1 MRLLLRWRITTLWF
15 SVEVLSYFTKA
26 ILLTC
31 PQGCNCEGVRISCF
45 HSMPAFL
52 PRDITKVTIHGTH
65 LGELMDFSDPGWRNI
80 TDLTITTELSNFKK
94 HQEAYKVL
102 HENELIALQSLKVL
116 KIICRCLKKIQSN
129 AFRGLTNLTILDLSD
144 NTDMSADSIVQGLT
158 GDDILPNLKELY
170 LSNIPPVLGI
180 ILEGLG
186 YDEDL
191 VNKTGH
197 EFLEAVKNKP
207 LKVLDITR
215 SKNDWFY
222 WEYFIYM
229 TLPHLKM
236 LNVSNTSTTDTF
248 YSNVT
253 LRNTLSLHVLAFM
266 RNVDMH
272 LKTIDISYPSLE
284 FPMTML
290 TNRMRLNTYV
300 LHLAPFNLTEIYAK
314 GILGYPSKV
323 YGVTNA
329 SMICIAFFHV
339 IKEKEVCL
347 GTKRIRYLDKLVISE
362 NSVTYFEP
370 SFWDYFHALR
380 HLDIAR
386 NNIGYAF
393 SKEGYAKSILGKLE
407 KLEVFIA
414 SENNIT
420 YLPAETFQNN
430 KYLKIL
436 DLAMNR
442 LKSITFKTEY
452 LLSLV
457 KLDLSHNNI
466 MTLERTDIERL
477 RYLQMTTNQSNLS
490 DWTLRNMSL
499 QITLKGNPFICTC
512 TTTPFLYWLA
522 TLNESNTCVFSSEQK
537 TIDMYLL
544 PQIEY
549 HCKETIVITV
559 FSIFGFVT
567 TLLLSIMICLILR
580 EVQKQQRRKGIY
592 MGIEL
597 YRINRD
603 ERQTLPVFLSFCTED
618 DEIAMEAIYPH
629 LDTNLKNILN
639 TDARCVA
646 TGGTDF
652 RPGYSLTDEII
663 RCVEASSVVIFFVT
677 NAFCETLWCKNETL
691 VAHYDKKPIILMLW
705 EKVDPR
711 LMPHQLYKHYK
722 ELDI

>member
-1 MRLLLRWRITTLWF
+1 M
-15 SVEVLSYFTKA
+15 
-26 ILLTC
+26 
-31 PQGCNCEGVRISCF
+31 Q
-45 HSMPAFL
+45 M
-52 PRDITKVTIHGTH
+52 
-65 LGELMDFSDPGWRNI
+65 
-80 TDLTITTELSNFKK
+80 FK
-94 HQEAYKVL
+94 E
-102 HENELIALQSLKVL
+102 
-116 KIICRCLKKIQSN
+116 IQQN

-144 NTDMSADSIVQGLT
+144 NTDMSADSLVQGLS

-197 EFLEAVKNKP
+197 DFLEAVKIKP
-207 LKVLDITR
+207 LGVLDISR

-229 TLPHLKM
+229 ALPHLKL
-236 LNVSNTSTTDTF
+236 LNVSSTSTTDTF

-253 LRNTLSLHVLAFM
+253 LRNTLSLHVLAFI

-284 FPMTML
+284 FPMTLL

-300 LHLAPFNLTEIYAK
+300 LHLAPFNLTEVYAK

-329 SMICIAFFHV
+329 SMICIAFVHV

-370 SFWDYFHALR
+370 RFWDYFHALR

-393 SKEGYAKSILGKLE
+393 TKEGYAKSILGKLE
-407 KLEVFIA
+407 SLEVFIA

-430 KYLKIL
+430 KYLKVL
-436 DLAMNR
+436 DLAMNK
-442 LKSITFKTEY
+442 LKSITFKTDY

-466 MTLERTDIERL
+466 MTLDRTHIERL
-477 RYLQMTTNQSNLS
+477 RCLQMTSNQSNRS
-490 DWTLRNMSL
+490 NWTLRNTSL

-512 TTTPFLYWLA
+512 TTTHFLYWLA
-522 TLNESNTCVFSSEQK
+522 ALNESNTCVFNSEQK

-544 PQIEY
+544 RQIEY
-549 HCKETIVITV
+549 HCKETVVITV

-567 TLLLSIMICLILR
+567 SLLLSVMIYLTIR
-580 EVQKQQRRKGIY
+580 EVQKLQRRKGIY

-603 ERQTLPVFLSFCTED
+603 ERQTPPVFLSFCTED
-618 DEIAMEAIYPH
+618 DEIAMDAIYPH

-722 ELDI
+722 EYVRVHWIYENGERVMKPGWQELCESIVMLFRK